1 MPTYPDS
8 VDFTTWPPT
17 QSFVFNGQRLYG
29 GLPDL
34 DSSWTPISG
43 PRAVLEHVARRI
55 ISPPGSYDDIAY
67 GFDLSTN
74 LNANLLPQELDALK
88 AAVRNEALADEAVDD
103 CAVTATLDTIQGL
116 IVRVLITLLNQVEPF
131 FFVFVLSEG
140 TIPRVYFPL
149 M

>member
-1 MPTYPDS
+1 MPTYPS
-8 VDFTTWPPT
+8 GVDFTTWPPT
-17 QSFVFNGQRLYG
+17 SSFIYQGRRLYG

-55 ISPPGSYDDIAY
+55 ISPPGSYDDISY
-67 GFDLSTN
+67 GFDISVY

-103 CAVTATLDTIQGL
+103 CNVEANLDPVQGL
-116 IVRVLITLLNQVEPF
+116 TVRVLITLLNQVEPF
-131 FFVFVLSEG
+131 FFVFVLSQD